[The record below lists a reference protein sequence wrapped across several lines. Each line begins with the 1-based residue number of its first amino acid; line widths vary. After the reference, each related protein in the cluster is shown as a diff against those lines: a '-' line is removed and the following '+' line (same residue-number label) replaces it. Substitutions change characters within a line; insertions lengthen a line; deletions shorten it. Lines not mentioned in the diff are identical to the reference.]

1 MAMSRCIEKL
11 AACIPPEADAV
22 LLTSWVNQLYFTGY
36 HVGLLFSTREESFLL
51 VDFRNYEE
59 ACQRVTA
66 CPVVLLERQE
76 ELLSQLFA
84 KYAVK
89 TLAVDADRITV
100 TELARM
106 REQHPDVTVLED
118 SRLSAAIASLRRIK
132 SPAELA
138 KMEQAQQLTD
148 EAFTYILDYIRPG
161 RTERE
166 IALELEFYL
175 RKHGADGPS
184 FSFIVVSDPGSSLPH
199 GSPTGKQVQ
208 RGEFLT
214 MDFGAIFEGYHSDM
228 TRTIAIGQV
237 DEEHRRLYDT
247 VLRAQT
253 AAIDA
258 IALGMKCCAVDK
270 VARDIIDN
278 AGYQGCF
285 GHGLGHGV
293 GIENHET
300 SYFNTRC
307 QDLVVPGMVMTVE
320 PGIYLQGRFGCRIE
334 DMVYIGEDGVRNLT
348 RSEKSLIV
356 L

>member
-1 MAMSRCIEKL
+1 MSRCIEKL
-11 AACIPPEADAV
+11 TACIPPEADAV
-22 LLTSWVNQLYFTGY
+22 LLTSWVNQLYYTGY
-36 HVGLLFSTREESFLL
+36 SVGLLFSTREESFLL

-59 ACQRVTA
+59 ACQKVTA

-76 ELLSQLFA
+76 ELLSRLFE

-100 TELARM
+100 TELAQM
-106 REQHPDVTVLED
+106 KAQHPGVTILED
-118 SRLSAAIASLRRIK
+118 SRLSEAISAQRRIK
-132 SPAELA
+132 SPEELA
-138 KMEQAQQLTD
+138 KMEQAQRLTD
-148 EAFTYILDYIRPG
+148 EAFTYILDFIRPG

-175 RKHGADGPS
+175 RRNGAEGPS

-199 GSPTGKQVQ
+199 GRPTGKEVHT
-208 RGEFLT
+208 GEFLT
-214 MDFGAIFEGYHSDM
+214 MDFGAIYEGYRSDM
-228 TRTIAIGQV
+228 TRTVAVGQV

-258 IALGMKCCAVDK
+258 IALNMKCCAVDK
-270 VARDIIDN
+270 VARDIIDG

-293 GIENHET
+293 GLEIHEP
-300 SYFNTRC
+300 SAFNTRC

-334 DMVYIGEDGVRNLT
+334 DMVYIGEEGVRNLT
-348 RSEKSLIV
+348 KSEKSLII

>member
-1 MAMSRCIEKL
+1 MSRCIEKL
-11 AACIPPEADAV
+11 TACIPPEADAV
-22 LLTSWVNQLYFTGY
+22 LLTSWVNQLYYTGY
-36 HVGLLFSTREESFLL
+36 NVGLLFSTREESFLL

-59 ACQRVTA
+59 ACQKVTA

-106 REQHPDVTVLED
+106 REQYPGLTILED
-118 SRLSAAIASLRRIK
+118 SRLSEAISAQRRIK
-132 SPAELA
+132 SPEELA
-138 KMEQAQQLTD
+138 KVEQAQRLTD
-148 EAFTYILDYIRPG
+148 EAFTYILDFIRPG

-175 RKHGADGPS
+175 RKNGAEGPS
-184 FSFIVVSDPGSSLPH
+184 FNFIVVSDPGSSLPH
-199 GSPTGKQVQ
+199 GRPTGKEIQK
-208 RGEFLT
+208 GEFLT
-214 MDFGAIFEGYHSDM
+214 MDYGALFEGYHSDM
-228 TRTIAIGQV
+228 TRTVAIGQV
-237 DEEHRRLYDT
+237 DEEHRRLYNT
-247 VLRAQT
+247 VLKAQT

-258 IALGMKCCAVDK
+258 IALHMKCCQVDK
-270 VARDIIDN
+270 VARDIIDQ

-293 GIENHET
+293 GLENHEP
-300 SYFNTRC
+300 SAFNTRC
-307 QDLVVPGMVMTVE
+307 QDPVVPGMVMTVE

-348 RSEKSLIV
+348 KSEKSLIE